1 CTPHCHPTR
10 PNVRGGGAPALNLP
24 IPEEREPGTTH
35 PFKGNMDVAALR
47 RVLSEQRERV
57 PLVMITVTNN
67 SGGGQPVSMANLR
80 EVSAACREFGVPLIM
95 DCCRY
100 AENARSEERRVGK
113 ECRARWGP
121 DCCKDREACRRRE
134 QQT

>member
-100 AENARSEERRVGK
+100 AENAYFIK
-113 ECRARWGP
+113 L
-121 DCCKDREACRRRE
+121 REAGYENSTPRE
-134 QQT
+134 IAQEMFSYVDGATMSA